1 MKFKFQRIPYLIKN
15 EAVTGII
22 RIMKISF
29 IFLFIFSFQLL
40 ALNTKAQDAVIELK
54 TNSMTVGQLI
64 NEIEKQTDYL
74 VVYSNREVDANRKVD
89 VQRKSDKVSSYLNE
103 AFEGTDIGYDF
114 ENNYI
119 VLMKK
124 ANRNATAIAEMIRSA
139 QQQGKTITG
148 KVVDVNGEP
157 IIGANI
163 IEVGTTN
170 GTVTDIDG
178 NFSLKVADN
187 ATIRISYIGYVEQEI
202 NTAGETSFNITLAE
216 DTQALEEVVV
226 VGYGT
231 QRKKDLTGGLS
242 VVGKEQLE
250 MVSSTNLMD
259 RLVGQVAGFNITTTN
274 AAPGSDQSLLIRGQ
288 NSLSASNDP
297 LIVLDGIPYSGSLV
311 DLDPNNV
318 ESLTVLKDASA
329 VAIYGSRGSNG
340 VILIQTKRGAA
351 GKPQVTYKGQYGIS
365 EPMQRI
371 QVMGPNE
378 YIRFKRDVG
387 RLKNGYSGDQ
397 LDPIA
402 GNIISVSERENYIKG
417 ITYDWQ
423 DLIFQTGNT
432 MNHQIGISGGTET
445 SKYMA
450 AIAYLNEDGVVY
462 NSKLNRANISANI
475 DQTFNK
481 WLTIGLGTQFVQKEN
496 GGVTPNIEHAIKQ
509 SPYGKYKDE
518 AGYYVTEPM
527 EYSLITN
534 PMINVNADQDKPS
547 RNFFLNAYAH
557 ISFPLKGLSFRMNY
571 GYNYRS
577 GFTGTYY
584 GRDTY
589 EGREQAG
596 LIGGKAS
603 ISNSNYNDYT
613 WENILRYE
621 HEIGSHHF
629 DATGLFSMQETKSVS
644 SSQSAEGFVTDDTSY
659 FMMGTAER
667 NQTISSS
674 LTETSM
680 LSYMLRLNYSYKGKY
695 LATLTGRSDGSSVF
709 GENNKYAFF
718 PSAALAWHLG
728 EESFIKDNID
738 WMDML
743 KLRVSYGV
751 NGNQAI
757 TAYRTLDRLYSKV
770 KYIWGDKG
778 TVVNSAY
785 LPSDGVG
792 NPNLKWET
800 TYTANIALDFQ
811 LFKGRLGGT
820 IETYLSNTHDLL
832 MTRTVPI
839 MNGYSKIWDNIGQTQ
854 NKGMEITLNTV
865 NVKNRDFSW
874 GTDLNFSLNRD
885 KIVELRGDQIDDIT
899 NKWFIGKPLSVFYDY
914 NVIGIWQQD
923 DEYFYTDENGVQ
935 QNIQVGAA
943 PGAAKVEDVDKNGYI
958 DSNDKKIIGSK
969 RPDFTMSMG
978 NRLTYKQF
986 YFTCLVNGVFGV
998 WREDN
1003 VANLGS
1009 WTYGITNYVHGANY
1023 WTPENTDADIVS
1035 PGYINTLGHSFYK
1048 KQTYVQIKNITL
1060 GYNINK
1066 KLVNKFH
1073 LSSASVNL
1081 SVNNLHT
1088 FSNMR
1093 QILNYDN
1100 GWMASYPTARSYM
1113 LGLNINF

>member
-1 MKFKFQRIPYLIKN
+1 
-15 EAVTGII
+15 
-22 RIMKISF
+22 MKIHRKLKNRLVIAALS
-29 IFLFIFSFQLL
+29 LFSVLQMY
-40 ALNTKAQDAVIELK
+40 AASQQDVIRV
-54 TNSMTVGQLI
+54 N
-64 NEIEKQTDYL
+64 
-74 VVYSNREVDANRKVD
+74 
-89 VQRKSDKVSSYLNE
+89 
-103 AFEGTDIGYDF
+103 
-114 ENNYI
+114 
-119 VLMKK
+119 
-124 ANRNATAIAEMIRSA
+124 
-139 QQQGKTITG
+139 G
-148 KVVDVNGEP
+148 KVVDGNGDALV
-157 IIGANI
+157 GVTVRVKDGT
-163 IEVGTTN
+163 VGTI
-170 GTVTDIDG
+170 TDFDG
-178 NFSLKVADN
+178 KFTLQVPPASTLVFS
-187 ATIRISYIGYVEQEI
+187 YVGFIAQEI
-202 NTAGETSFNITLAE
+202 KVNTSGVVNVTMKEG
-216 DTQALEEVVV
+216 DALLDEVVV

-250 MVSSTNLMD
+250 MVSTSNLMD
-259 RLVGQVAGFNITTTN
+259 RLVGQVAGLNITTSN

-288 NSLSASNDP
+288 NSISANNDP
-297 LIVLDGIPYSGSLV
+297 LIILDGIPYSGSLV
-311 DLDPNNV
+311 DLDPNII
-318 ESLTVLKDASA
+318 ESLSVLKDASA

-340 VILIQTKRGAA
+340 VILIQTKRGVV
-351 GKPQVTYKGQYGIS
+351 GKPQVSYKGQFGFS

-378 YIRFKRDVG
+378 FIRFKQDIG

-402 GNIISVSERENYIKG
+402 GNIISISERENFING
-417 ITYDWQ
+417 VTHDWQ
-423 DLIFQTGNT
+423 DYIFQTGYT
-432 MNHQIGISGGTET
+432 MDHQIGISGGTENT
-445 SKYMA
+445 KYMA
-450 AIAYLNEDGVVY
+450 AISYLDEDGVVY
-462 NSKLNRANISANI
+462 NSNLNRSNISANI

-481 WLTIGLGTQFVQKEN
+481 WLTIGVGTQFIQKEN
-496 GGVTPNIEHAIKQ
+496 GGITPNIEHAIKQ

-518 AGYYVTEPM
+518 AGYYVAEPM

-534 PMINVNADQDKPS
+534 PMINVNADQDRTS
-547 RNFFLNAYAH
+547 RNFFLNAYAN
-557 ISFPLKGLSFRMNY
+557 ILFPIKGLSFRMNY

-589 EGREQAG
+589 EGREQGG
-596 LIGGKAS
+596 LVGGKAS
-603 ISNSNYNDYT
+603 ISNSHYNDYT

-621 HEIGSHHF
+621 REIDSHRF
-629 DATGLFSMQETKSVS
+629 DVTGLFSTQQTKSLS
-644 SSQSAEGFVTDDTSY
+644 SSQSGEGFVTDDTSY

-667 NQTISSS
+667 NQKISSGLS
-674 LTETSM
+674 ETSM
-680 LSYMLRLNYSYKGKY
+680 LSYMLRLNYAYKGKY
-695 LATLTGRSDGSSVF
+695 MATLTGRSDGASVF
-709 GENNKYAFF
+709 GENNKYAYF

-728 EESFIKDNID
+728 EESFIKDNVE

-743 KLRVSYGV
+743 KLRASYGA

-770 KYIWGDKG
+770 KYIWGDG
-778 TVVNSAY
+778 GQAANSAY
-785 LPSDGVG
+785 LPNDGIG

-839 MNGYSKIWDNIGQTQ
+839 MNGYSKIWDNIGQTR
-854 NKGMEITLNTV
+854 NKGVEITLNTV
-865 NVKNRDFSW
+865 NVSNRDFKW
-874 GTDLNFSLNRD
+874 NTDVNFTLNRD
-885 KIVELRGDQIDDIT
+885 KIIELRGDQIDDIT

-914 NVIGIWQQD
+914 NVIGLWQQG
-923 DEYFYTDENGVQ
+923 DEYFYTDDNGVQ
-935 QNIQVGAA
+935 KNIQAGAA
-943 PGAAKVEDVDKNGYI
+943 PGAAKVEDVDGNGYI
-958 DSNDKKIIGSK
+958 DANDKKIIGSR

-978 NRLTYKQF
+978 NKLTYKNL
-986 YFTCLVNGVFGV
+986 YLSCLVNGVFGV

-1003 VANLGS
+1003 VANVGS
-1009 WTYGITNYVHGANY
+1009 WAYSTTNYVHGANY

-1035 PGYINTLGHSFYK
+1035 PGYVNTLGHGYYK

-1060 GYNINK
+1060 GYSIDR
-1066 KLVNKFH
+1066 KLVNKLH
-1073 LSSASVNL
+1073 LSSVNVNL
-1081 SVNNLHT
+1081 SINNLHT